1 MGRISTLVVAAD
13 GGTARFFTWP
23 KPNEY
28 LTEHD
33 DLRMEV
39 PPSKG
44 ERGPAPRVQDSTG
57 HHRHR
62 IERRLTAHEANEKKF
77 LADVACRIE
86 SLMVRFSA
94 TSLILCAPPKALGS
108 LRAALVKAGQDYE
121 LATIAKDLIKEA
133 AGQLDRRIRNLQ
145 ASQRANG

>member
-23 KPNEY
+23 KPDDY
-28 LTEHD
+28 LAEHD
-33 DLRMEV
+33 DLRMDV

-62 IERRLTAHEANEKKF
+62 IERRLTAHEANEEKF
-77 LADVACRIE
+77 LADVASRIE
-86 SLMVRFSA
+86 SRMKRLSA

-108 LRAALVKAGQDYE
+108 LRAALTKAGQDYE
-121 LATIAKDLIKEA
+121 LATIAKDLTKETVR
-133 AGQLDRRIRNLQ
+133 QLDRRIRNLR
-145 ASQRANG
+145 AFQRASG